1 MTDWY
6 QKSMNALARNGQAG
20 RTQEAYRRAS
30 TKQLTRTELQAHI
43 AAHPA
48 IILVE
53 PLPEKYYRGRH
64 LPGTLHLPHDQVKEL
79 AASLLPDKQAEIVA
93 YCASSTCQNSRIA
106 AKVLAQ
112 MGYTN
117 VSVYSAGK
125 HDWIEAELPVESD
138 LATAS

>member
-1 MTDWY
+1 
-6 QKSMNALARNGQAG
+6 MNALALNGKAG
-20 RTQEAYRRAS
+20 RTQEAYHRAS

-43 AAHPA
+43 AANPA

-53 PLPEKYYRGRH
+53 ALPEKYYRGRH
-64 LPGTLHLPHDQVKEL
+64 LPGALHLPHDQVKEL

-93 YCASSTCQNSRIA
+93 YCGSSTCQNSHIA
-106 AKVLAQ
+106 AKVLTQ

-117 VSVYSAGK
+117 VSVYSGGK
-125 HDWIEAELPVESD
+125 QDWIEAGLPVESE